1 MMLFR
6 YWLELLQLLLGM
18 YVCFDAHIRYPWRQI
33 GGAVFCV
40 PMFFLLGQIDFPAT
54 VASYLIAGG
63 VAFWCLERRG
73 RKEFSQL
80 LLLFVLVAGMEE
92 MIDGPRSLYQVMK
105 GLEVQETVPLAI
117 INWLIRGL
125 ILVLIWVIRKKMSSG
140 TGEKIFGFIRKNL
153 LWMLAVVIWHMALS
167 IGISGYAVKYIPG
180 ARAKFYCFLLDFFG
194 FFSILLFAAVV
205 LYMWAM
211 YRQLRLE
218 QERKEAYYR
227 AEKFH
232 YEMLLKNEK
241 ATRKFRHD
249 MRNHLICM
257 ERLAREQ
264 SWDRLQEYLSG
275 MVDGSQNI
283 FHSYETGN
291 QILDII
297 TNYMVSALDEKV
309 KIVLTGTAVNA
320 QKIRPD
326 DLCAIYANLLQNAVE
341 ELQRRKAGEEAAL
354 LITFSENEHL
364 MNMEIENS
372 LSGSKTDL
380 ATSKEDKELHGF
392 GMVNVRETVEKNHG
406 KLQVEIRRDS
416 FYVSVMLP
424 I

>member
-1 MMLFR
+1 
-6 YWLELLQLLLGM
+6 
-18 YVCFDAHIRYPWRQI
+18 
-33 GGAVFCV
+33 
-40 PMFFLLGQIDFPAT
+40 
-54 VASYLIAGG
+54 
-63 VAFWCLERRG
+63 
-73 RKEFSQL
+73 
-80 LLLFVLVAGMEE
+80 
-92 MIDGPRSLYQVMK
+92 
-105 GLEVQETVPLAI
+105 
-117 INWLIRGL
+117 
-125 ILVLIWVIRKKMSSG
+125 
-140 TGEKIFGFIRKNL
+140 
-153 LWMLAVVIWHMALS
+153 
-167 IGISGYAVKYIPG
+167 
-180 ARAKFYCFLLDFFG
+180 
-194 FFSILLFAAVV
+194 
-205 LYMWAM
+205 
-211 YRQLRLE
+211 
-218 QERKEAYYR
+218 
-227 AEKFH
+227 
-232 YEMLLKNEK
+232 
-241 ATRKFRHD
+241 

-372 LSGSKTDL
+372 LSGPKTDL